1 MKTVFLVI
9 FITMFLLS
17 AASTDSTYA
26 QEGASSNL
34 KLLPSQ
40 ERIPR
45 ATQPGIP
52 PEYIIP
58 TIVSPPSSTLE
69 ERDDPSPTVV
79 SDAPSFNALIVS
91 SLERGKWSFNALI
104 VSSLERGKWY
114 VQIGAYA
121 RAEHVENAVTRA
133 GTTDHVVVHSVG
145 TETNPMYRVLLGPF
159 SQSESKAMMQRVR
172 ANGHDAFLRS
182 GN

>member
-1 MKTVFLVI
+1 MKTVFFGI

-17 AASTDSTYA
+17 TSAIDTTYA
-26 QEGASSNL
+26 QEGSSSNL

-45 ATQPGIP
+45 ASQPGIP

-58 TIVSPPSSTLE
+58 SIVNPPSSILE
-69 ERDDPSPTVV
+69 ERDEPPPPPVV
-79 SDAPSFNALIVS
+79 SNSP
-91 SLERGKWSFNALI
+91 SFNALI

-121 RAEHVENAVTRA
+121 MAEHVENAVNRV
-133 GTTDHVVVHSVG
+133 GTTSPVVVHSVG

-159 SQSESKAMMQRVR
+159 SQSESKAVMQRFR
-172 ANGHDAFLRS
+172 ENGHDAFLRS

>member
-17 AASTDSTYA
+17 TASIDSTYA

-45 ATQPGIP
+45 AKQPGIP

-58 TIVSPPSSTLE
+58 SIVNPPSSILE
-69 ERDDPSPTVV
+69 ERDEPSPPVV
-79 SDAPSFNALIVS
+79 SDSP
-91 SLERGKWSFNALI
+91 SFNALI

-114 VQIGAYA
+114 VQIGAYSM
-121 RAEHVENAVTRA
+121 AEHVENAVNRA
-133 GTTDHVVVHSVG
+133 GTTNPVVVHSVG

-159 SQSESKAMMQRVR
+159 SQSESKAIMQRFR
-172 ANGHDAFLRS
+172 ENGHDAFLRS

>member
-91 SLERGKWSFNALI
+91 SLERGKW
-104 VSSLERGKWY
+104 Y

-172 ANGHDAFLRS
+172 AGGHDAFLRS

>member
-91 SLERGKWSFNALI
+91 SLERGKW
-104 VSSLERGKWY
+104 Y

>member
-17 AASTDSTYA
+17 TAVIDSTYA
-26 QEGASSNL
+26 QEGTSSNL

-45 ATQPGIP
+45 AKQPGIP

-58 TIVSPPSSTLE
+58 SIVSPPSSILE
-69 ERDDPSPTVV
+69 ERDEPPLPVV
-79 SDAPSFNALIVS
+79 TDTPPFNTP
-91 SLERGKWSFNALI
+91 I

-121 RAEHVENAVTRA
+121 MAEHVENAVNRV
-133 GTTDHVVVHSVG
+133 GTTGPVVVHSVG
-145 TETNPMYRVLLGPF
+145 TDTNPMYRVLLGPF

>member
-1 MKTVFLVI
+1 MKTVLWGI
-9 FITMFLLS
+9 FISMFLLS
-17 AASTDSTYA
+17 AAAIDSTYA
-26 QEGASSNL
+26 QEGSSSNL

-45 ATQPGIP
+45 ANHPGLP

-58 TIVSPPSSTLE
+58 PIESPHYSPLE
-69 ERDDPSPTVV
+69 ERDEPPPLPVV
-79 SDAPSFNALIVS
+79 SDSP
-91 SLERGKWSFNALI
+91 SFNALI

-121 RAEHVENAVTRA
+121 MAEHVENAVNRA
-133 GTTDHVVVHSVG
+133 GTASPVIIHSVG

-159 SQSESKAMMQRVR
+159 SQSESKDVMQRVR
-172 ANGHDAFLRS
+172 ANGQDAFLRS